1 MLPWNTQ
8 FEMECLPQAPR
19 LRAPGAIW
27 KRRQEDSKGQRGWMM
42 QDSSVLQTQQE

>member
-19 LRAPGAIW
+19 LGSGSYLEEEAEGF
-27 KRRQEDSKGQRGWMM
+27 
-42 QDSSVLQTQQE
+42 